1 MEARSEDEAGRRRI
15 GLTALVLVLG
25 LGPGSGDGARQE
37 PLVPGATLRR
47 MEGVANEI
55 ARVGDADLVAAMRSA
70 LLALGDD
77 PDGLARLEPAWQ
89 KSLADAKEAPA
100 RERERVAGKLRREAS
115 ALAARLPE
123 LDEARRA
130 ELAQAIL
137 ALHSDEGAA
146 NTALGHHRDENGNWT
161 SAERAAWKRGTERA
175 GALMDAARKLPIDVE
190 HRSSQNAALVKLYG
204 RANQVGSHGIDLH
217 SRMEPERL
225 QRILTQTLRAIAFS
239 NGLLHG
245 TVEVPQL
252 KPRDFVLLEN
262 NADYRPALDDARARS
277 GLSDQEYEEIV
288 ALDLG
293 AFLDRRGWRTAG
305 FSIEANHEALL
316 LWDMAADWMGRDVQ
330 PCLSAGHVNGV
341 CLAFFG
347 TSIPSAVWREEL
359 GGGGDSQ
366 RTVTRRDDAFYRQWL
381 LRCARRSLFGCRA
394 WMARQVRDGQDPPW
408 VRSMLDHQGQ
418 ITDELLLKTT
428 LVCQML
434 QEEDA
439 LWPLV
444 DATRKRTDR
453 AAAIAAALGEP
464 LPALEERWR
473 QWILPGAGGGIAQRL
488 VGGQVPTAADPRATA
503 ARTALFRAR
512 TAALED
518 QQPEIQTLELDPEL
532 SRAAAAHAAY
542 LVRNP
547 EQQTRWP
554 DAHEEYADRP
564 GFSPAGAMAASRSV
578 IAFRVAPEKA
588 VQDWLGSFYH
598 RLPLL
603 HPGLF
608 GIGWGEDEGVMVLD
622 ASSLVVDLW
631 KDHEVLWPAPDALAV
646 PRAFAPEIPN
656 PLPGVELADLGYP
669 ITVQLFFRDQRAKV
683 AMEMALFEGADLA
696 PENSVPCWYLTPDA
710 PRFANLAPENAWCLI
725 PEKTLKAR
733 TRYTVHASWG
743 SRTCTWGFTTG
754 S

>member
-1 MEARSEDEAGRRRI
+1 M
-15 GLTALVLVLG
+15 
-25 LGPGSGDGARQE
+25 
-37 PLVPGATLRR
+37 
-47 MEGVANEI
+47 
-55 ARVGDADLVAAMRSA
+55 
-70 LLALGDD
+70 D
-77 PDGLARLEPAWQ
+77 P
-89 KSLADAKEAPA
+89 
-100 RERERVAGKLRREAS
+100 
-115 ALAARLPE
+115 
-123 LDEARRA
+123 
-130 ELAQAIL
+130 
-137 ALHSDEGAA
+137 
-146 NTALGHHRDENGNWT
+146 
-161 SAERAAWKRGTERA
+161 
-175 GALMDAARKLPIDVE
+175 
-190 HRSSQNAALVKLYG
+190 
-204 RANQVGSHGIDLH
+204 
-217 SRMEPERL
+217 
-225 QRILTQTLRAIAFS
+225 
-239 NGLLHG
+239 
-245 TVEVPQL
+245 
-252 KPRDFVLLEN
+252 
-262 NADYRPALDDARARS
+262 
-277 GLSDQEYEEIV
+277 
-288 ALDLG
+288 
-293 AFLDRRGWRTAG
+293 
-305 FSIEANHEALL
+305 
-316 LWDMAADWMGRDVQ
+316 
-330 PCLSAGHVNGV
+330 
-341 CLAFFG
+341 
-347 TSIPSAVWREEL
+347 
-359 GGGGDSQ
+359 
-366 RTVTRRDDAFYRQWL
+366 
-381 LRCARRSLFGCRA
+381 
-394 WMARQVRDGQDPPW
+394 
-408 VRSMLDHQGQ
+408 
-418 ITDELLLKTT
+418 
-428 LVCQML
+428 
-434 QEEDA
+434 
-439 LWPLV
+439 
-444 DATRKRTDR
+444 
-453 AAAIAAALGEP
+453 
-464 LPALEERWR
+464 
-473 QWILPGAGGGIAQRL
+473 PGAGSGIAQRL
-488 VGGQVPTAADPRATA
+488 VGGQAPTAADPRATA

-696 PENSVPCWYLTPDA
+696 PETSVPCWYLTPDA

-743 SRTCTWGFTTG
+743 SRTCTWASRPGADRRASRKRDEYGARVRFALGTFFTVVVVLVAAIHLYLGQRLFGRRSACRAGAG
-754 S
+754 SDGERSRPRPSSCCWRSSVRASSRARRRSSTCRSSGSSPWGSCSCSCR